1 MRYLLICHNTDRNT
15 ETRTASKNSIYS
27 EKNLYNRAK
36 TEIVLKSNKLILHSS
51 KLYWLSHTKV
61 RNVISFLKV
70 KTNFLSL
77 PQKIFAFQTT
87 SITLLVIYFSFFSVA
102 AIICSWDEDPSNL
115 SCSSAEIQKIFIPIY
130 L

>member
-51 KLYWLSHTKV
+51 KLCRLSHFKV
-61 RNVISFLKV
+61 RNVIKV

-77 PQKIFAFQTT
+77 PKK
-87 SITLLVIYFSFFSVA
+87 
-102 AIICSWDEDPSNL
+102 
-115 SCSSAEIQKIFIPIY
+115 SSRFRPHRS
-130 L
+130 LC